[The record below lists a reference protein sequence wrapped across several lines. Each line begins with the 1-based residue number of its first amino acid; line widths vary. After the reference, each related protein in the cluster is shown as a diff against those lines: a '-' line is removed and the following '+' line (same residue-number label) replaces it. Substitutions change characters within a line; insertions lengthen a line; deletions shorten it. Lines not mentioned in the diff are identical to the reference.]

1 MKKILLFMVMVVGL
15 FAAAIA
21 QTKPISG
28 KVIDKDGKPIEGA
41 SVKVKGKQGGVAA
54 NSDGT
59 FTVTVKSGDVLIVS
73 SIGHA
78 TKQIKI
84 SNQTSVSVVLES
96 DDATM
101 GEVVVT
107 ALGIKK
113 NPKQLGY
120 ATAVV
125 TSKELTQASVPNFV
139 TGLAGKVA
147 GVDIRLADNGIDPA
161 VKITFRGSR
170 SITGDNSALVVVD
183 GNPVDQSYVAT
194 LNPDDIDNVTIL
206 KGSNAAALYGKDAA
220 NGVMIITT
228 KHGKSGPWSVNYKNS
243 TMAESVSYMPGLQT
257 EYSPNGGEGSGY
269 NNPDKNNMCLGCVSY
284 IDPSTGTAL
293 PVPFENQNFGT
304 AYNSKDFPY
313 SQIAIGID
321 TNGNI
326 KYVPFAAVKNGRR
339 NFFNTGLSE
348 QNNLSISKGGKLGT
362 INISGSNVI
371 NHGVIPTEK
380 NVRNTINASGTLNLD
395 KFTASGGITYSSQN
409 IDQVG
414 LGFTGG
420 TQYRPVYWDVIN
432 QSANVNL
439 ADYRNVDTDP
449 YAGLQGWANAYYPNP
464 NYQVY
469 HSKSQQTKHN
479 TIANLTLNYQLLSWL
494 KVTARVGY
502 NKSTRN
508 APAYIDSFNYAK
520 YSYGLFK
527 TLPKGYTYDPYN
539 ALNIASSFPFL
550 PYQSE
555 LVKTDFDDLNTDE
568 FFTIN
573 KKKNNFEYTLV
584 GGANFRSENSH
595 AYWYSN
601 QATSVIAIPNS
612 STKVT
617 NSDGSAYMNENY
629 KYRSQSV
636 YTDLLIGYQSWA
648 YLHGSFRNDWLSI
661 LDPKTRSYNYYGAD
675 ASLILSDKLSSLKDE
690 GIYLKVRGGYSITGN
705 SSLAGNS
712 YVGYLGSDGSG
723 FSIPNYGAYSIYP
736 TVNPGSGFPYGNT
749 NGYSL
754 SNSAYQAQLKPEK
767 DYSSELGFELGLLKS
782 RIMLEVTGYN
792 TVAKNQN
799 LPLQT
804 SAASGISNFI
814 LNAGQMTSR
823 GIETSLKL
831 TPFIKLG
838 KFDWNVSVNYTKQDN
853 KVNSLLPGNDTLV
866 MLNGTTFEI
875 AAISGSAY
883 PQLLVKDF
891 IRDPQGQIIVDA
903 TTGLPK
909 PAASLKV
916 AGNTQY
922 TDLLGITSNM
932 TFKRFSLNMVWDY
945 RGGAKILN
953 YVGAALDFAGISSSS
968 GENREHF
975 VVPNSVINVNGKYVP
990 NTNIPTTGP
999 PSQWW
1004 FATYSNVMSPYVVN
1018 AAFWKLRELSLAYQ
1032 IPLKSNPYLKRL
1044 SVALVG
1050 QNLLMFRPS
1059 TNQWTDPEFS
1069 AQGSGNAVGYTSE
1082 FQTPPT
1088 RRFGITLNAGF

>member
-1 MKKILLFMVMVVGL
+1 MVMVVGL

-21 QTKPISG
+21 QTKPITG
-28 KVIDKDGKPIEGA
+28 TVIDKEGKPIEGA
-41 SVKVKGKQGGVAA
+41 SVKVKGHQGGVAA
-54 NSDGT
+54 ESDGT
-59 FTVTVKSGDVLIVS
+59 FKIAVKPGDVLIVS

-125 TSKELTQASVPNFV
+125 SSKELTQASVPNFV

-147 GVDIRLADNGIDPA
+147 GVDIRLADNGINPS

-170 SITGDNSALVVVD
+170 SITGSNAALVVVD

-194 LNPDDIDNVTIL
+194 INPDDIDNVTIL

-228 KHGKSGPWSVNYKNS
+228 KHGKSGPWAVNYKNS
-243 TMAESVSYMPGLQT
+243 TMAETVSYMPGLQT
-257 EYSPNGGEGSGY
+257 EYSPNGGEGGGY
-269 NNPDKNNMCLGCVSY
+269 NNPSATNGCLGCVTY
-284 IDPSTGTAL
+284 IDPATGTAL

-313 SQIAIGID
+313 SQIAVGID

-326 KYVPFAAVKNGRR
+326 KYVPFAPVKNGRR
-339 NFFNTGLSE
+339 NFFATGLSE
-348 QNNLSISKGGKLGT
+348 QNDLSISKGGKLGSF
-362 INISGSNVI
+362 NISGSNVI

-380 NVRNTINASGTLNLD
+380 NIRNTVSANGNLNLD
-395 KFTASGGITYSSQN
+395 KFTATGGVTYSSQN

-414 LGFTGG
+414 LGFSGG

-432 QSANVNL
+432 QPANVDL
-439 ADYRNVDTDP
+439 GQYKNVDSDP
-449 YAGLQGWANAYYPNP
+449 YAGLQGYANAYYPNP
-464 NYQVY
+464 WYQVN
-469 HSKSQQTKHN
+469 HSKSKQTKHN
-479 TIANLTLNYQLLSWL
+479 LITNITLNYQLLNWL

-502 NKSTRN
+502 NKTTRN
-508 APAYIDSFNYAK
+508 APSYIDSFRYSQ
-520 YSYGLFK
+520 YSYGVFA
-527 TLPKGYTYDPYN
+527 PKPTYDPYG
-539 ALNIASSFPFL
+539 AGNIAGGYHFL

-555 LVKTDFDDLNTDE
+555 LVKTDFDDLNSDE
-568 FFTIN
+568 YFTIN
-573 KKKNNFEYTLV
+573 TKKKDFEYTLV
-584 GGANFRSENSH
+584 GGANFRVQNSH
-595 AYWYSN
+595 AYLYSN
-601 QATSVIAIPNS
+601 QATSVIAVPNS
-612 STKVT
+612 STKV
-617 NSDGSAYMNENY
+617 NNADGSAYMNESY

-636 YTDLLIGYQSWA
+636 YTDLLVGYQNWIFV
-648 YLHGSFRNDWLSI
+648 HGSFRNDWLSI

-675 ASLILSDKLSSLKDE
+675 GSVVLSDKLSSLKDNDV
-690 GIYLKVRGGYSITGN
+690 YLKVRGGYSITGN
-705 SSLAGNS
+705 SSLAGYTS
-712 YVGYLGSDGSG
+712 VGSLGNNGSG
-723 FSIPNYGAYSIYP
+723 FTIPNYGAYSIYP
-736 TVNPGSGFPYGNT
+736 TVNPGSGFPYGTT

-754 SNSAYQAQLKPEK
+754 STAAYQSQLKPEK

-782 RIMLEVTGYN
+782 RIMLDVTAYN

-814 LNAGQMTSR
+814 LNAGQMTSK
-823 GIETSLKL
+823 GIEAGLKL

-838 KFDWNVSVNYTKQDN
+838 GFDWNLTVNYTKQDN
-853 KVNSLLPGNDTLV
+853 KVNNLIPGNDTLV
-866 MLNGTTFEI
+866 LLNGTTFEI

-891 IRDPQGQIIVDA
+891 IRDPQGRIVVDGS
-903 TTGLPK
+903 TGLPK

-916 AGNTQY
+916 AGNSQY

-932 TFKRFSLNMVWDY
+932 TYKGFSLSMVWDY
-945 RGGAKILN
+945 RTGAKTLN

-968 GENREHF
+968 GENRQHF
-975 VVPNSVINVNGKYVP
+975 VVPNSVILVDGKYVP
-990 NTNIPTTGP
+990 NTNISTTGP

-1004 FATYSNVMSPYVVN
+1004 YATYSNVMSPYVVN

-1032 IPLKSNPYLKRL
+1032 IPMKKNPYLKKL
-1044 SVALVG
+1044 SIALIG

-1059 TNQWTDPEFS
+1059 TNQWTDPEYS
-1069 AQGSGNAVGYTSE
+1069 ASGTGNAVGYNTE